1 MFKTLLREFI
11 EKESISQDVIALQIG
26 DSQQAVSD
34 FLKKDGKPQEKTRRK
49 YLEKLEGFREYYD
62 TSKSQIKSQ
71 VKNPDILVR
80 TLSEEHIQIIN
91 NAFLFHEEEVKQII
105 TVKKMIS
112 AERLE
117 AQNTILREIK
127 GLK

>member
-91 NAFLFHEEEVKQII
+91 NAFLFLEEEVKQII

>member
-1 MFKTLLREFI
+1 
-11 EKESISQDVIALQIG
+11 
-26 DSQQAVSD
+26 
-34 FLKKDGKPQEKTRRK
+34 
-49 YLEKLEGFREYYD
+49 
-62 TSKSQIKSQ
+62 
-71 VKNPDILVR
+71 VR